1 MNILVSRAFIYTP
14 LGTEESCEAD
24 KPVKISGL
32 ILKSVRKGSCNL
44 VVMASKAY
52 LRRKEAKIDAK
63 SRL

>member
-1 MNILVSRAFIYTP
+1 MNILVSRAFIYAP

-24 KPVKISGL
+24 RPVKIRGV
-32 ILKSVRKGSCNL
+32 ILGSCNA

-52 LRRKEAKIDAK
+52 LQRKEAKIDAK